1 MPYAVWI
8 ELSDPDPPGSDDL
21 VHARRPAL
29 VLELIEAGGSVEG
42 PVLDPDD
49 DEDFTAEE
57 PVALLDVRV
66 LTYPEGARVGL
77 AVGAVDLP
85 AALAV
90 GLGLARYLS
99 GTPELFGWRLESISG
114 AKLDAPL
121 EPDVWLPSVEDDRP
135 RFPVAEHLPRELQ
148 EPAAQYLLAA
158 AAADVNDPAG
168 RGPWRVDAA
177 DLVAG
182 SVEHPWGRELV
193 AALGGL
199 LVAACRAEG
208 VRHPLVGRGGGD
220 TALAQALLDAV
231 RADHDDPGTGVDH
244 DGLRGHLLLDEFATA
259 HDLQWTRVDP
269 DADPDLA
276 EERRRAQLRALL
288 WAGLRCLATMGRDGL
303 AAAESPWVWLA
314 DLDSD
319 DVAAVVDHFADR
331 DAEETAEAEE
341 EAEALLYGA
350 TQAHLLV
357 RLALLHPELLA
368 ADRITAAH
376 NDLMI
381 STEPLQHLGFHA
393 LTSLG
398 SAALDR
404 AALPDHAVPAAR
416 TVRSALRAVDAEEDE
431 ALDDLYAAIERLLP
445 ARGVANRDRQAQT
458 TAFLDLVTAMA
469 GGGEDAA
476 RVAREL
482 LAFPAELASI
492 VADLPDGGRAEHTL
506 RLRVLAAAASLDPA
520 VAGEVAADLP
530 ALRSK
535 DPRDEPALHA
545 EATTWWARAV
555 RAFGDAP
562 ELVAKAVEGC
572 PEPGASLLR
581 RITAPSPLDDLPTAT
596 AAVAVVQAISALGI
610 TAQEPYLPHEIIVG

>member
-8 ELSDPDPPGSDDL
+8 ELSDPDPPGPDD
-21 VHARRPAL
+21 VAHARRPDL
-29 VLELIEAGGSVEG
+29 VLELIEAGGSGDG
-42 PVLDPDD
+42 PVLDGE
-49 DEDFTAEE
+49 DEPVGVADE

-77 AVGAVDLP
+77 AVAAVDLP

-90 GLGLARYLS
+90 GLGVARYLS
-99 GTPELFGWRLESISG
+99 GTPALFGWRLESISG
-114 AKLDAPL
+114 EKLDAPL
-121 EPDVWLPSVEDDRP
+121 EPDVWLPSVDDDRP
-135 RFPVAEHLPRELQ
+135 RFPIAEHLPRELQ

-158 AAADVNDPAG
+158 AAADVNDPVG

-199 LVAACRAEG
+199 LVAACRAET

-220 TALAQALLDAV
+220 TAPAQALLDAV
-231 RADHDDPGTGVDH
+231 RADHDAPTTGADQ
-244 DGLRGHLLLDEFATA
+244 DGMRGHLLLEDFAAA
-259 HDLQWTRVDP
+259 HDLQWHRVDP
-269 DADPDLA
+269 DLHPDLA
-276 EERRRAQLRALL
+276 EQRRRAQLRALL
-288 WAGLRCLATMGRDGL
+288 WAGIRSLATLGRDGL
-303 AAAESPWVWLA
+303 AAAETPWVWLA

-331 DAEETAEAEE
+331 DAQQTAEAAE

-350 TQAHLLV
+350 TQAHLLM

-368 ADRITAAH
+368 ADRITAVR
-376 NDLMI
+376 NDLRI

-393 LTSLG
+393 LTSFG
-398 SAALDR
+398 SAALER
-404 AALPDHAVPAAR
+404 ATPPPHAAEVAQ
-416 TVRSALRAVDAEEDE
+416 TVLTALRAVDAEEDD
-431 ALDDLYAAIERLLP
+431 ALDELYAAIEDVLP
-445 ARGVANRDRQAQT
+445 TRHIADRERQAHT
-458 TAFLDLVTAMA
+458 DAFLDVVTATA
-469 GGGEDAA
+469 AAGEDAA

-482 LAFPAELASI
+482 LAFPAELACI

-506 RLRVLAAAASLDPA
+506 RLRVLAAAAGLDPA

-530 ALRSK
+530 GLRGK

-545 EATTWWARAV
+545 EASTWWGRAV
-555 RAFGDAP
+555 RAFGDRP
-562 ELVAKAVEGC
+562 DVVERAAARC
-572 PEPGASLLR
+572 PEPGAGLLR
-581 RITAPSPLDDLPTAT
+581 RITTASLDDLPTPT
-596 AAVAVVQAISALGI
+596 AVVAVVQAVSALGI
-610 TAQEPYLPHEIIVG
+610 AAQKPYLPHEIITG

>member
-8 ELSDPDPPGSDDL
+8 ELSDPDPPGSDD
-21 VHARRPAL
+21 VAHARRPDL
-29 VLELIEAGGSVEG
+29 VLELIEAGGAADG
-42 PVLDPDD
+42 PLLEEDD
-49 DEDFTAEE
+49 DAGVVAEE

-77 AVGAVDLP
+77 AVDAVDLP

-99 GTPELFGWRLESISG
+99 GTPTLFGWRLESISG
-114 AKLDAPL
+114 AKLDAPV
-121 EPDVWLPSVEDDRP
+121 EPDVWLPSLEDDRP
-135 RFPVAEHLPRELQ
+135 RFPIAEHLPRELQ

-168 RGPWRVDAA
+168 RGSWRVDAA

-199 LVAACRAEG
+199 LVAACRAEA

-220 TALAQALLDAV
+220 PALAQALLDAV
-231 RADHDDPGTGVDH
+231 RADHDAPGTGADQ
-244 DGLRGHLLLDEFATA
+244 DGTRGHLLLEDFTAA
-259 HDLQWTRVDP
+259 HDLQWNRVDP

-319 DVAAVVDHFADR
+319 DVATVVDHFADR
-331 DAEETAEAEE
+331 DAEQTAEAAE

-350 TQAHLLV
+350 TQAHLLM
-357 RLALLHPELLA
+357 RLALLHPDLLA
-368 ADRITAAH
+368 ADRITAAR
-376 NDLMI
+376 NDLRI

-393 LTSLG
+393 LTSFG
-398 SAALDR
+398 SAAVER
-404 AALPDHAVPAAR
+404 ATLPAHAADAAR
-416 TVRSALRAVDAEEDE
+416 SVLTALRAVDAEEDD
-431 ALDDLYAAIERLLP
+431 ALDDLYAAIEDLLP
-445 ARGVANRDRQAQT
+445 TRHIADRERQAHT
-458 TAFLDLVTAMA
+458 AAFLDLVTATA
-469 GGGEDAA
+469 GAGDDAA

-482 LAFPAELASI
+482 LAFPAELACI
-492 VADLPDGGRAEHTL
+492 VADLPDGGQAEHTL

-545 EATTWWARAV
+545 EAAVWWGRAV
-555 RAFGDAP
+555 RAFGGRP
-562 ELVAKAVEGC
+562 EVVERAITAC
-572 PEPGASLLR
+572 PEPGAALLR
-581 RITAPSPLDDLPTAT
+581 RITSFSLDDLPTAT
-596 AAVAVVQAISALGI
+596 VAVAVVQAVSALGI
-610 TAQEPYLPHEIIVG
+610 AAQEPYLPHEIITG